1 MIILSVPIFK
11 QLLILM
17 VVIWVIAV
25 VLRKIGLP
33 TIMGELLAGIIIGP
47 AVLGLIEPNEVIDV
61 LAQLGIFFL
70 MLHTGVETNPREFIT
85 ALKKSFGIATIGA
98 LVPFLASMSIAL
110 LFGFFLNTA
119 LFIGITLTATAV
131 VVTLKILK
139 DLGLQN
145 TKLARVI
152 VASCI
157 IDDLL
162 SLIFFS
168 LILSV
173 VKSEEISFTSILIV
187 GLKSTLFFG
196 VTIVIGYFVYPIL
209 KRPFQKSNG
218 KGFTFLL
225 VLGIGFGLFAEL
237 IGLHMILGAYLAGLF
252 FREEVASKALIR
264 KVEDRLYGISYSF
277 LGPIFF
283 ISLGF
288 HITFDAFTNN
298 GILLLAT
305 LVVVCS
311 VVQVISAGGMA
322 RVAKFSKVESLT
334 IGIGMVGRAEMAFI
348 LAAIGLKLN
357 VISDAVFSIL
367 VFSTFILNIIAS
379 LGLKGASVLLKR
391 KSNEIESNK
400 TEVIN
405 ELSS

>member
-1 MIILSVPIFK
+1 MAILSIPIFK

-17 VVIWVIAV
+17 VVIWAMAV
-25 VLRKIGLP
+25 VLRRFGFP
-33 TIMGELLAGIIIGP
+33 TIMGELIAGIVIGP

-70 MLHTGVETNPREFIT
+70 MLHTGVETNPREFVT
-85 ALKKSFGIATIGA
+85 ALKKSFGVATIGA
-98 LVPFLASMSIAL
+98 LAPFLATMSVAL
-110 LFGFFLNTA
+110 LFGFSFHSS

-145 TKLARVI
+145 TRLARVI

-162 SLIFFS
+162 SLVFFS

-173 VKSEEISFTSILIV
+173 VKSEDISFLSLSMV
-187 GLKSTLFFG
+187 ALKSILFFG
-196 VTIVIGYFVYPIL
+196 VTIVIGYYIYPFL
-209 KRPFQKSNG
+209 KKPFQKSNG

-225 VLGIGFGLFAEL
+225 ILGIGFGLFAEL

-252 FREEVASKALIR
+252 FREEVASKSLIR

-288 HITFDAFTNN
+288 HITFDVFSNN
-298 GILLLAT
+298 GAWLLAA
-305 LVVVCS
+305 LVITCLI
-311 VVQVISAGGMA
+311 VQIVSAGGMA
-322 RVAKFSKVESLT
+322 KLAKFSNIEALT

-348 LAAIGLKLN
+348 LAAIGLKLE
-357 VISDAVFSIL
+357 VISDSVFSIL

-379 LGLKGASVLLKR
+379 LGLKGASILLK
-391 KSNEIESNK
+391 KNNYQLK
-400 TEVIN
+400 
-405 ELSS
+405 

>member
-1 MIILSVPIFK
+1 MTILSIPIFK

-25 VLRKIGLP
+25 VLRRIGLP
-33 TIMGELLAGIIIGP
+33 TIMGELVAGIIIGP
-47 AVLGLIEPNEVIDV
+47 AVFGFIEPNEVIDV

-70 MLHTGVETNPREFIT
+70 MLHTGVETNPREFIS
-85 ALKKSFGIATIGA
+85 AIKKSFGVATIGA
-98 LVPFLASMSIAL
+98 LAPFLVSMSVAL
-110 LFGFFLNTA
+110 LFGFSLNAA
-119 LFIGITLTATAV
+119 LFVGITLTATAV
-131 VVTLKILK
+131 VVTVKILK

-152 VASCI
+152 IASCI
-157 IDDLL
+157 IDDIL

-173 VKSEEISFTSILIV
+173 VKSEDISLLSLLLVAFKSTFFFAITIIV
-187 GLKSTLFFG
+187 GYYLYPLF
-196 VTIVIGYFVYPIL
+196 
-209 KRPFQKSNG
+209 KKPFRNSNG

-225 VLGIGFGLFAEL
+225 ILGIGFGLFAEL

-252 FREEVASKALIR
+252 FREEVASKALLK
-264 KVEDRLYGISYSF
+264 KVEDRLFGISYSF

-288 HITFDAFTNN
+288 HITFDAFSTS
-298 GILLLAT
+298 GIVLMAS
-305 LVVVCS
+305 LVIMCT
-311 VVQVISAGGMA
+311 VVQIISAGGMA
-322 RVAKFSKVESLT
+322 KLAKFSNLESLT

-348 LAAIGLKLN
+348 LAAIGLKMN
-357 VISDAVFSIL
+357 VISDTLFSIL

-379 LGLKGASVLLKR
+379 FGLKWVSVLLKR
-391 KSNEIESNK
+391 KNVL
-400 TEVIN
+400 TD
-405 ELSS
+405 